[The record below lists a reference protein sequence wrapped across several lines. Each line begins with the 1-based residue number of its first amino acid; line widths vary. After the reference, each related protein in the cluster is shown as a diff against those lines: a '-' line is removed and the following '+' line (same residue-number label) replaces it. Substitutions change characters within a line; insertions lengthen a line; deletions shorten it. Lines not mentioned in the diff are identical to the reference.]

1 MQYSV
6 PRDQRSY
13 EQPKVL
19 SDWICAKV
27 RQAGAGNLISN
38 LTFPQ
43 CGVQNFRRREACFKC
58 AGPKAEFDS
67 SNNPVDE
74 VSSHPTNTVL
84 LSGLDALTTEDSVL
98 NILGPL
104 TTLPL
109 KSVKIGRDPM
119 TLLSKGV
126 CYVEMNSVV
135 DSMFLHNQL
144 IADSLTI
151 DDRIIEVS
159 YYKQGGQTVTN
170 SSQNQAAAN
179 SALAAAQWTNKSGQE
194 GEGGREEAG
203 GKRRSWSEEEL
214 QKMAEYSADMY
225 AKTKEEK
232 SYYLEYYKKLYRDGG
247 DTSRGRGGSPAE

>member
-6 PRDQRSY
+6 PRDQRSF

-19 SDWICAKV
+19 SDWICAK
-27 RQAGAGNLISN
+27 
-38 LTFPQ
+38 

-58 AGPKAEFDS
+58 GAPKAEFDS
-67 SNNPVDE
+67 SSNPEDE

-151 DDRIIEVS
+151 DDRVVEVS

-179 SALAAAQWTNKSGQE
+179 SALAAAQWTNKSGQ
-194 GEGGREEAG
+194 GQLQAIYLHILGRLG
-203 GKRRSWSEEEL
+203 HH
-214 QKMAEYSADMY
+214 
-225 AKTKEEK
+225 
-232 SYYLEYYKKLYRDGG
+232 
-247 DTSRGRGGSPAE
+247 